1 MYQELIHLFERFG
14 TRFFGK
20 KLQPLKELVE
30 KSNLPIIYEKYVGKL
45 FFYCF
50 ICLNIFIVYFLYLFL
65 IFWKLDF
72 IISLVSSVILTL
84 TVTSAIATIFY
95 LYPFHKYSN
104 QTEDLEKNM
113 PLGISY
119 MNIISKSGVPPEQ
132 MFKYVA
138 EAKEFGEFTKEC
150 ERVYKHIYLVGKD
163 ITSSMREI
171 ASRTPSEKFKNF
183 LSGFTSTI
191 LSGGNVNLYLNE
203 ESKKGI
209 NIYKARQRKYTSMMG
224 FLADIYIVTLL
235 ITPLVVV
242 IILTAF
248 SLINPVFFSFEIIFL
263 IKLLAYVFVPL
274 AGLIFLIVLS
284 QVKI

>member
-20 KLQPLKELVE
+20 RLQPLEELVE
-30 KSNLPIIYEKYVGKL
+30 KSNLPIIYEKYIGKL

-50 ICLNIFIVYFLYLFL
+50 ISLNIFLVYFLYLFL

-72 IISLVSSVILTL
+72 IVSLISSVILTL
-84 TVTSAIATIFY
+84 TLTFSIATIFY
-95 LYPFHKYSN
+95 LYPFYKYNN
-104 QTEDLEKNM
+104 QLENIEKNM

-119 MNIISKSGVPPEQ
+119 MSIISRSGVPPER

-138 EAKEFGEFTKEC
+138 EAKEFGEFAKEC

-163 ITSSMREI
+163 ITSSVREV
-171 ASRTPSEKFKNF
+171 ASRTPSEKLKNF
-183 LSGFTSTI
+183 LLGFVSTI
-191 LSGGNVNLYLNE
+191 LSGGNINLYLTE

-209 NIYKARQRKYTSMMG
+209 NIYKARQNKYTSMMG
-224 FLADIYIVTLL
+224 FLADIYIVALL
-235 ITPLVVV
+235 ITPLVLV

-248 SLINPVFFSFEIIFL
+248 SLIKPVFFSFEIIFL
-263 IKLLAYVFVPL
+263 IKLLTYVFVPL

-284 QVKI
+284 QVKV